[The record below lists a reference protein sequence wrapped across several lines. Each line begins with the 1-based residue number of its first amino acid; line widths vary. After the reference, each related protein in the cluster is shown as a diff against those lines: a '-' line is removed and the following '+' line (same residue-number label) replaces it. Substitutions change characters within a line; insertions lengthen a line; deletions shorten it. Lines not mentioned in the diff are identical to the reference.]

1 MMRYNRLIGLKQELE
16 FLESGIDSQGRMQ
29 GKTTA
34 LCLKYLSEAISNP
47 GFPVKIEDHRADLI
61 GANRSILRRIK
72 EIIKAL
78 DLKFI
83 EINPRN
89 NTIVFNLWAEDEITR
104 PVQGVCPR
112 CGGTIGGD
120 NYTRPAQ
127 CEAAEVPFDVEA
139 DSGPYYCEDKKDE

>member
-1 MMRYNRLIGLKQELE
+1 MRYNRLIGLKQELE
-16 FLESGIDSQGRMQ
+16 LLEQGLNSQGRMQ

-47 GFPVKIEDHRADLI
+47 GVSVKVQDHHKGR
-61 GANRSILRRIK
+61 GARYFILQHMEK
-72 EIIKAL
+72 IIKAL

-83 EINPRN
+83 EIHRRDS
-89 NTIVFNLWAEDEITR
+89 TIVFNLWAEDETTR